1 MVDIRKIRLF
11 VAVYEA
17 GSITRAAER
26 EHIAQPA
33 LTVHIQQ
40 IEDELKVKLFERS
53 AQGVN
58 PTPAGRHFYG
68 ICQDLMRRLETV
80 GEEMQAFSGEVAG
93 PIAAGIMPSICH
105 GPLAPVLARYTATFP
120 NVAVRIVEGLSGTLA
135 EWVLSDKVDFAICN
149 RPAATLGLSLRLLV
163 TDRLVLVSAPNG
175 ERMPFAPCRLGEIAN
190 LKLVLPSPNH
200 FLRHTLDHHI
210 NRGDF
215 RPVTTLEID
224 GQSATLQFVAH
235 SDWSTILPTIALIN
249 EFDSQR
255 FTHQPNR
262 GATTVHRDLRI
273 ALPATHAERCLR
285 AIHRHARGTDP
296 GGTSHALPGAC
307 GRAGVSSGTMTV
319 IANHYWRAM
328 ISPTYTATTH
338 QRIS

>member
-1 MVDIRKIRLF
+1 MLDIRKIRFF
-11 VAVYEA
+11 VAAYET

-40 IEDELKVKLFERS
+40 IEDELQVKLFERS
-53 AQGVN
+53 ARGVN

-68 ICQDLMRRLETV
+68 ICQDLLRRLESV
-80 GEEMQAFSGEVAG
+80 GEEMRAFSGEVAG
-93 PIAAGIMPSICH
+93 SIAAGIMPSICH
-105 GPLAPVLARYTATFP
+105 GPLAPVLARYTAAYP

-135 EWVLSDKVDFAICN
+135 EWVMSDEVDFAICN
-149 RPAATLGLSLRLLV
+149 RPAATPGLSLRLVL
-163 TDRLVLVSAPNG
+163 TDRLVLVSARNKT
-175 ERMPFAPCRLGEIAN
+175 RLAFVPCKLSEVRD

-249 EFDSQR
+249 EFDSPR
-255 FTHQPNR
+255 FNINPIEDPMLSTEIYELRSPRRTLSLASERFITMLEAQLR
-262 GATTVHRDLRI
+262 TTP
-273 ALPATHAERCLR
+273 ALPAAPE
-285 AIHRHARGTDP
+285 AR
-296 GGTSHALPGAC
+296 
-307 GRAGVSSGTMTV
+307 
-319 IANHYWRAM
+319 
-328 ISPTYTATTH
+328 
-338 QRIS
+338 

>member
-1 MVDIRKIRLF
+1 MVDIRKIRFF

-58 PTPAGRHFYG
+58 PTPAGRHFYA
-68 ICQDLMRRLETV
+68 ICQDLLRRLESV

-93 PIAAGIMPSICH
+93 AIAAGIMPSICH
-105 GPLAPVLARYTATFP
+105 GPLAPVLARYTATYP

-135 EWVLSDKVDFAICN
+135 DWVLSDKVDFAICN

-163 TDRLVLVSAPNG
+163 TDRLVLVSARNSG
-175 ERMPFAPCRLGEIAN
+175 RMPFVPCRLGEIAD

-215 RPVTTLEID
+215 RPVSTLEID

-249 EFDSQR
+249 EFDSPR
-255 FTHQPNR
+255 FTISPIEEP
-262 GATTVHRDLRI
+262 ALSTEIYELRSPRRTPSAASERFI
-273 ALPATHAERCLR
+273 AMLEAQIRAAPALPA
-285 AIHRHARGTDP
+285 P
-296 GGTSHALPGAC
+296 PGA
-307 GRAGVSSGTMTV
+307 GGVGHRP
-319 IANHYWRAM
+319 A
-328 ISPTYTATTH
+328 
-338 QRIS
+338 Q

>member
-1 MVDIRKIRLF
+1 MLDIRKIRFF
-11 VAVYEA
+11 VAAYES

-40 IEDELKVKLFERS
+40 IEDELGVKLFERS
-53 AQGVN
+53 AQGVT
-58 PTPAGRHFYG
+58 PTPAGKHFYG
-68 ICQDLMRRLETV
+68 ICQDLLRRLESI
-80 GEEMQAFSGEVAG
+80 GEEMQTFSGAVAG
-93 PIAAGIMPSICH
+93 SITAGIMPSICH
-105 GPLAPVLARYTATFP
+105 GPLAPVLARYTAAYP

-135 EWVLSDKVDFAICN
+135 EWVMSDQVDFAICN
-149 RPAATLGLSLRLLV
+149 RPAATPGLSLRLVV
-163 TDRLVLVSAPNG
+163 TDRLVLVSAANTT
-175 ERMPFAPCRLGEIAN
+175 RVPFAPCKLSEVAD

-249 EFDSQR
+249 EFGSSR
-255 FTHQPNR
+255 FTINPIEDPALSTELYELRSPRHTLSAASERFIAMLEAQLR
-262 GATTVHRDLRI
+262 ATP
-273 ALPATHAERCLR
+273 ALPA
-285 AIHRHARGTDP
+285 P
-296 GGTSHALPGAC
+296 P
-307 GRAGVSSGTMTV
+307 AGS
-319 IANHYWRAM
+319 
-328 ISPTYTATTH
+328 
-338 QRIS
+338 

>member
-1 MVDIRKIRLF
+1 MLDIRKIRFF
-11 VAVYEA
+11 VAAYEV

-33 LTVHIQQ
+33 LSVHIQQ
-40 IEDELKVKLFERS
+40 IEDELQVQLFERS

-68 ICQDLMRRLETV
+68 ICQDLLGRLESV
-80 GEEMQAFSGEVAG
+80 GEEMQAFNGDVAG
-93 PIAAGIMPSICH
+93 SITAGIMPSICH
-105 GPLAPVLARYTATFP
+105 GPLAPVLARFTAAYP

-135 EWVLSDKVDFAICN
+135 EWVMSDTVDFAICN
-149 RPAATLGLSLRLLV
+149 RPAAMPELSLRLLI
-163 TDRLVLVSAPNG
+163 TDRLVLVSA
-175 ERMPFAPCRLGEIAN
+175 RSAARRAFAPCKLSEIAD

-235 SDWSTILPTIALIN
+235 SDWSTILPSIALIN
-249 EFDSQR
+249 EFDSPR
-255 FTHQPNR
+255 FTLNPIEQPVLS
-262 GATTVHRDLRI
+262 TEIYELRSPRRTLSTASERFI
-273 ALPATHAERCLR
+273 AMLETQLQAAPALPPAT
-285 AIHRHARGTDP
+285 
-296 GGTSHALPGAC
+296 
-307 GRAGVSSGTMTV
+307 
-319 IANHYWRAM
+319 
-328 ISPTYTATTH
+328 
-338 QRIS
+338 